1 MEILNDEVIYLIDKL
16 NENGFE
22 AYVVGG
28 AVRDYLLKREINDID
43 LTTSAKPDDI
53 QRIFSCDKTLDLG
66 KKYGTI
72 KVRVKEDGN
81 FYEITTFRT
90 EKNYDGRKPR
100 EVKFSKSL
108 EDDLTRRDFTIN
120 AMCMDK
126 KGNIY
131 DFFLG
136 REDLRDKIIRVI
148 GDANLRFSED
158 YLRLIRGV
166 RFATE
171 LNFTIEDESKK
182 AIKAYASNLEKISA
196 ERIRAEFD
204 KILLS
209 DYPSLGMNLLLRT
222 GLLTYI
228 FPELVKMAGFD
239 QKNPFHK
246 YDLWTHTMRT
256 LEGMPRDLELR
267 LSSLFH
273 DIGKIYTQ
281 TIKSDGTASYYNHA
295 KISAE
300 ICNKSLKR
308 LKYPNR
314 TVEAVCML
322 VNMHMDSMNKY
333 SEKRVKRLLNK
344 LGEERLKKLFQLHK
358 SDIRAMGSNDERLF
372 ENLNDGYKIMDEI
385 LLKGDLFEKGKL
397 AINGRDIIDLGFS
410 QGKIIGIILE
420 DISNRVLDGDIP
432 NEKKFLIDYINERY
446 KKWIK

>member
-1 MEILNDEVIYLIDKL
+1 MEILNDEVIYLIKKL

-28 AVRDYLLKREINDID
+28 AVRDYCLKREINDID

-53 QRIFSCDKTLDLG
+53 QRIFSCERTLDLG

-72 KVRVKEDGN
+72 KVQVKENGN
-81 FYEITTFRT
+81 FYEITTYRT

-120 AMCMDK
+120 AMCMDI

-136 REDLRDKIIRVI
+136 RKDLKGGIIRTI

-158 YLRLIRGV
+158 YLRMIRGV
-166 RFATE
+166 RFASE
-171 LNFTIEDESKK
+171 LNFTIESESEK
-182 AIKAYASNLEKISA
+182 AIIANASKIGKISA
-196 ERIRAEFD
+196 ERVRTEFD

-209 DYPSLGMNLLLRT
+209 DYPSRGMNLLLSV
-222 GLLTYI
+222 GLLPHI

-239 QKNPFHK
+239 QKSPFHK
-246 YDLWTHTMRT
+246 YDLWTHTMKT
-256 LEGMPRDLELR
+256 LEETPRDLELR

-273 DIGKIYTQ
+273 DLGKIYTQ
-281 TIKSDGTASYYNHA
+281 TLKLDGTASYYNHA

-314 TVEAVCML
+314 TVEAVCLL

-344 LGEERLKKLFQLHK
+344 FGEERLKKLFKLHK
-358 SDIRAMGSNDERLF
+358 SDMLAMGNGDERLLD
-372 ENLNDGYKIMDEI
+372 NLNDGYRIMDEI
-385 LLKGDLFEKGKL
+385 LLKGDLFEKRKL
-397 AINGRDIIDLGFS
+397 AINGRDIIDMGFS
-410 QGKIIGIILE
+410 QGKIIGVILD
-420 DISNRVLDGDIP
+420 DITNRVLDGNLP
-432 NEKKFLIDYINERY
+432 NEKKFLINYINERY
-446 KKWIK
+446 RDG